1 MNYEVKKI
9 ICFSFLLLAMGNVF
23 GKSDKHTFVN
33 YPDRNGE
40 REIIILTA
48 SYNNKD
54 WYKWNLDSIFAQDYQ
69 NYRVIYVDD
78 LSTDGTAQLVE
89 QYIKE
94 KGQQH
99 RVTLIKNT
107 EHKGAVANHYYA
119 IHTCPDKAI
128 IAIVDGDDAIAHPG
142 VLKYL
147 NQVYSDNDAWLTYGQ
162 FMEVPGNIHGFCCPM
177 PAHIVKNNAF
187 RDFGDIPSH
196 MRTFYAGLYKQIK
209 KEDLMHNGQF
219 LEMLADIAA
228 MFPMIEMAR
237 DHFRFIPH
245 ILYLYN
251 GANVI
256 NDHKKSKKM
265 QRDLDLM
272 VRARP
277 RYDKAQS
284 PISGKCVI
292 RKKIK
297 KCKGNDKQACA

>member
-1 MNYEVKKI
+1 MNYSVKKI
-9 ICFSFLLLAMGNVF
+9 ICLSLILVCMGDAF
-23 GKSDKHTFVN
+23 GKSDTHTFVN
-33 YPDRNGE
+33 HPDKNGE
-40 REIIILTA
+40 REIVILTA

-54 WYKWNLDSIFAQDYQ
+54 WYKWNLDSIFAQEYQ
-69 NYRVIYVDD
+69 NYRVIYIDD
-78 LSTDGTAQLVE
+78 FSTDGTAQLVE

-119 IHTCPDKAI
+119 IHTCPDTAI
-128 IAIVDGDDAIAHPG
+128 IAIVDGDDAIAGAG

-147 NQVYSDNDAWLTYGQ
+147 NDVYADNDVWLTYGQ
-162 FMEVPGNIHGFCCPM
+162 FMEVPGNSQGWTCQM

-187 RDFGDIPSH
+187 RDFEHIPSH

-209 KEDLMHNGQF
+209 KEDLMYNGQF
-219 LEMLADIAA
+219 LEMLADIGA

-237 DHFRFIPH
+237 DHFKFIPH

-251 GANVI
+251 GANAI

-272 VRARP
+272 LRAKP
-277 RYDKAQS
+277 RYAKAKS
-284 PISGKCVI
+284 PLTHK
-292 RKKIK
+292 
-297 KCKGNDKQACA
+297 